1 MSHKIILAFVF
12 LLTLPLY
19 GCEKDDNIAAPAQAE
34 MPRTEPVATPAAVYV
49 PMPVSALPV
58 LQPPLTPAT
67 TNVAKQADV
76 QVYKCKTAQGVTFSD
91 APCGENQEQLSV
103 RETSVIDNAG
113 LREKAAQWEHQDAV
127 DAENQLATRAAAS
140 KQASLANRCFDGN
153 GQQVDCGNRHSEEVQ
168 YSQPWY
174 GDPKYNPYY
183 NPYNSRYGGYPNR
196 HHDGRYRDTI
206 PASKDGRYDAR
217 DRVIESRFQDPS
229 RTIKQ
234 HLGIDGQ

>member
-1 MSHKIILAFVF
+1 MNHKIILAFVF

-19 GCEKDDNIAAPAQAE
+19 GCEKHDNIAAPAKVE
-34 MPRTEPVATPAAVYV
+34 MPRTEPVTTPAAVFV
-49 PMPVSALPV
+49 PMPAPAFPA
-58 LQPPLTPAT
+58 LQPPLTLAAA
-67 TNVAKQADV
+67 NVTKKADV

-91 APCGENQEQLSV
+91 APCGENHEQLSV

-113 LREKAAQWEHQDAV
+113 LREKAAQWEQQDDV
-127 DAENQLATRAAAS
+127 DAENQLAARAAAS
-140 KQASLANRCFDGN
+140 QQASLANRCFDGN
-153 GQQVDCGNRHSEEVQ
+153 GNQVDCGNRRSEEAQ
-168 YSQPWY
+168 YSPPWY
-174 GDPKYNPYY
+174 GDPYY
-183 NPYNSRYGGYPNR
+183 NPYDRRYGGYPNR